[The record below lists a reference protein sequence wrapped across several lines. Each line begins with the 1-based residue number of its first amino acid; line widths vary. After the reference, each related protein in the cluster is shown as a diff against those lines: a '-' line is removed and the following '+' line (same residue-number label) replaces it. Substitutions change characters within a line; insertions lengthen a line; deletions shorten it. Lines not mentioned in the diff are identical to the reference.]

1 LNKLLSSTLLI
12 IMIGGFAIA
21 GTTRFS
27 TVQADAEV
35 VGLLASNT
43 TWTKASSPYSLTGPV
58 AINHGVTLRVEPG
71 VTVNLN
77 GYYIRVNGTLT
88 ARGNPTD
95 KITFNGGQITF
106 TTVSNGWNEQR
117 QSGCII
123 ENAVI
128 SQTSISSSNPIKID
142 SCIIN
147 SNIEVTFINNFNQH
161 SKRWYY

>member
-1 LNKLLSSTLLI
+1 
-12 IMIGGFAIA
+12 MIGGFAIA

-147 SNIEVTFINNFNQH
+147 SNIEVIFINNFNQH